1 MSDTLSPDLLARYLA
16 GAASDAE
23 RAAVEAWAAVP
34 ANARELERLRA
45 VWRPAATG
53 DWNVEDAWQRVSARL
68 DAPMVEAASPARR
81 WTGPVLAVAATV
93 ALAVG
98 AAVIWRISQPDPG
111 QPAQVVATVAGE
123 RRTVDLPD
131 GTRIVLAPGSEL
143 RVSEGYG
150 EALRR
155 VDLRGEAWFA
165 VEHDAAR
172 PFQVHVA
179 GTITE
184 DLGTEFL
191 VQQLPGDSG
200 VRVALVNGSASLRR
214 DGQPAEA
221 AVTLAPNDLAV
232 LAPGDLRARVERGAE
247 LASLVAWHQGRLE
260 FENARVAEVA
270 VAITRWFAVPVVLGD
285 SALADR
291 RFTGAL
297 RLDGLDDALD
307 VLRLSLGVQIERRA
321 DTVVIR

>member
-1 MSDTLSPDLLARYLA
+1 MPDTLSPDLLARYLA

-34 ANARELERLRA
+34 ANARELARLRA
-45 VWRPAATG
+45 VWRPAAPSG
-53 DWNVEDAWQRVSARL
+53 WNVEDAWQRVRARL
-68 DAPMVEAASPARR
+68 DAPATPVAPPVRH

-93 ALAVG
+93 VLAVG

-111 QPAQVVATVAGE
+111 LPAQVVATIAGE
-123 RRTVDLPD
+123 RRTVDLSD

-143 RVSEGYG
+143 RVAEGYG
-150 EALRR
+150 GALRR

-200 VRVALVNGSASLRR
+200 VRVALVSGSASLRR
-214 DGQPAEA
+214 ADQAVEA
-221 AVTLAPNDLAV
+221 AVTLAPNDLA
-232 LAPGDLRARVERGAE
+232 LLGPGDTRARVEHGAE
-247 LASLVAWHQGRLE
+247 LAALVAWHQGRLE
-260 FENARVAEVA
+260 FEDVRVAQVA
-270 VAITRWFAVPVVLGD
+270 AAITRWFGVPVVLGEPV
-285 SALADR
+285 LGDR
-291 RFTGAL
+291 RFTGAV

-307 VLRLSLGVQIERRA
+307 VLRLSLGVAIERRA